1 MIDNIKVLNR
11 IENDKFY
18 SPEDLAERFQ
28 ISLSSIYKLIK
39 SGGLPH
45 IRLGK
50 VYRIPAT
57 DLQRYLAKQGKNIS
71 VGKKPEI
78 PQAANF
84 FVSELQ
90 QSSIANNILEVW
102 LFGSYARGDYDLD
115 SDVDLLIVLGN
126 KNIASSKLITD
137 LSENVMEKVNYEEL
151 LSVKE
156 MDDKEWTTM
165 KKNKFGLTQSIEQEG
180 TLLWKNH

>member
-1 MIDNIKVLNR
+1 MLNN

-28 ISLSSIYKLIK
+28 VSLSSIYKLLK

-57 DLQRYLAKQGKNIS
+57 DLQGYLAKKGKNIS
-71 VGKKPEI
+71 IGQKPKI
-78 PQAANF
+78 PEAAKYF
-84 FVSELQ
+84 ISQLQ
-90 QSSIANNILEVW
+90 QSSIAKNISEVW

-115 SDVDLLIVLGN
+115 SDIDLLVVFKN
-126 KNIASSKLITD
+126 KNIASSKAIAD
-137 LSENVMEKVNYEEL
+137 LSENAMEKTGYEEL

-156 MDDKEWTTM
+156 MDEKEWMTM
-165 KKNKFGLTQSIEQEG
+165 KKNKISLVQAIEQEG
-180 TLLWKNH
+180 VLLWNNH